1 MSLVDINTI
10 QDIAHAYLLE
20 LPVAQRVE
28 VMRNVL
34 GVDVC
39 STWSVEK
46 QDEHTKIYINWM
58 RVDES
63 QEIFDFLHQ

>member
-1 MSLVDINTI
+1 MSMIDINTI

-20 LPVAQRVE
+20 LPVVQRMQI
-28 VMRNVL
+28 MRDVL

-39 STWSVEK
+39 STWSVDK
-46 QDEHTKIYINWM
+46 QDDHTKTYINWM

-63 QEIFDFLHQ
+63 QKIFDFLHQ

>member
-28 VMRNVL
+28 VMRNIL

-39 STWSVEK
+39 ASWSMEQ

-63 QEIFDFLHQ
+63 QEIFNFLHQ

>member
-10 QDIAHAYLLE
+10 QDIAHTYLLE
-20 LPVAQRVE
+20 LPLAQRVE
-28 VMRNVL
+28 IMRDVL

-39 STWSVEK
+39 TSWSLEK
-46 QDEHTKIYINWM
+46 QEEHTKIYINWM

-63 QEIFDFLHQ
+63 QKIFDFLHH

>member
-1 MSLVDINTI
+1 MSMIDINTI

-20 LPVAQRVE
+20 LPVAQRMQ
-28 VMRNVL
+28 VMRDVL

-39 STWSVEK
+39 STWSVDK
-46 QDEHTKIYINWM
+46 QEEHTKTYINWM

-63 QEIFDFLHQ
+63 QKIFDFLHQ

>member
-10 QDIAHAYLLE
+10 QDIAHTYLLE
-20 LPVAQRVE
+20 LPLAQRVE
-28 VMRNVL
+28 IMRDVL

-39 STWSVEK
+39 VTWSLEK
-46 QDEHTKIYINWM
+46 QEEHTKIYINWM

-63 QEIFDFLHQ
+63 QKIFDFLHH

>member
-1 MSLVDINTI
+1 VSLVDINTI

-20 LPVAQRVE
+20 LPLAQRVE
-28 VMRNVL
+28 IMRDVL

-39 STWSVEK
+39 TTWSIYK
-46 QDEHTKIYINWM
+46 QEEHTKSYINWM

-63 QEIFDFLHQ
+63 QKIFDFLHL

>member
-1 MSLVDINTI
+1 MMLDINTI

-20 LPVAQRVE
+20 LPVVKRMQ
-28 VMRNVL
+28 VMRDVL

-39 STWSVEK
+39 STWSVDK
-46 QDEHTKIYINWM
+46 QEEHTKTYINWM

-63 QEIFDFLHQ
+63 QKIFDFIHQ

>member
-1 MSLVDINTI
+1 MSMIDINTI

-20 LPVAQRVE
+20 LPVAQRMQI
-28 VMRNVL
+28 MRDVL

-39 STWSVEK
+39 STWSVDK
-46 QDEHTKIYINWM
+46 QDDHTKTYINWM

-63 QEIFDFLHQ
+63 QKIFDFLHQ

>member
-39 STWSVEK
+39 STWSTEK

-63 QEIFDFLHQ
+63 QQIFDFLHQ

>member
-20 LPVAQRVE
+20 LPVAQRIE

-39 STWSVEK
+39 STWSPEK
-46 QDEHTKIYINWM
+46 QDEHTKVYINWM

-63 QEIFDFLHQ
+63 QDIFDFLHQ

>member
-1 MSLVDINTI
+1 MMLDINTI

-20 LPVAQRVE
+20 LPVVKRMQ
-28 VMRNVL
+28 VMRDVL

-39 STWSVEK
+39 STWSVDK
-46 QDEHTKIYINWM
+46 QEEHTKTYINWM

-63 QEIFDFLHQ
+63 QKIFDFLHQ